1 MNDIMLYTYPQQDG
15 KYRLKNT
22 LSLSGMKVKKL
33 YPSLT
38 KSYLIANLNI
48 FWLNSDV
55 FLSFSLS
62 LSLSHTHTHTHTHR
76 WANLSWTMC
85 WTVLGSRCLTS
96 LLRSQPGE
104 LLMAKILKW
113 SAWIWWWLAQDSPP
127 LIWSNA
133 FRSKA
138 LESAVIVCLSLSS
151 VQSERGRT
159 GSTRW
164 VEP

>member
-38 KSYLIANLNI
+38 KSPTWMFCLTEL
-48 FWLNSDV
+48 WCV
-55 FLSFSLS
+55 FVPL
-62 LSLSHTHTHTHTHR
+62 THTHR

-85 WTVLGSRCLTS
+85 WTVSGSRCLTS

-104 LLMAKILKW
+104 RLMAKTLKW
-113 SAWIWWWLAQDSPP
+113 SVWMWWWLAQDSLPP
-127 LIWSNA
+127 IRSNA

-138 LESAVIVCLSLSS
+138 LESAVIVRLFLST